1 MQHYIVMES
10 ADLIV
15 RAGLNGP
22 LLPVG
27 YGMVLAV
34 DAVLLD
40 HAKRAIQA
48 LGLLMDGRM
57 VGIGVIILTHVQ
69 HLTHAVDALLD
80 NHAQEVLVKLLA
92 PQPAITTQTAMTTMS
107 PQKIIATMVELVL
120 PLVTTPLAN
129 QEN

>member
-1 MQHYIVMES
+1 
-10 ADLIV
+10 
-15 RAGLNGP
+15 
-22 LLPVG
+22 
-27 YGMVLAV
+27 MVLAV